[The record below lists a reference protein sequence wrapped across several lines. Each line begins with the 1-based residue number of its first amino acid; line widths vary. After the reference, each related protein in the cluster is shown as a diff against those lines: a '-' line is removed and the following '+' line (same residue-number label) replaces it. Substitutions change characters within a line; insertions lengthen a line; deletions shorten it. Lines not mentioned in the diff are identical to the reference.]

1 MLINRNDRNIHIA
14 LYLRVSILCDQI
26 NQKNIANHP
35 RYNKCVN
42 SRVGPIKVVSEQAEL
57 IGDMERGR
65 WGHGRGAR
73 SLVEER
79 LREEIQILATRLE
92 AVEAERRRD
101 PVIGDESEEEL
112 EVEQMDQNERVQK

>member
-1 MLINRNDRNIHIA
+1 
-14 LYLRVSILCDQI
+14 
-26 NQKNIANHP
+26 
-35 RYNKCVN
+35 
-42 SRVGPIKVVSEQAEL
+42 
-57 IGDMERGR
+57 
-65 WGHGRGAR
+65 
-73 SLVEER
+73 LVEER